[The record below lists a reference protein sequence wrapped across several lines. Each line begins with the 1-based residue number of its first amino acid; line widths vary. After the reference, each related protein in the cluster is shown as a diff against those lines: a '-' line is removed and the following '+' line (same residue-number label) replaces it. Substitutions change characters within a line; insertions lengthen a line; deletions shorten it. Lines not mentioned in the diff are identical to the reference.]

1 MKEIRFKDV
10 GNHDLQPISYYI
22 KKFTPDFYM
31 GMHSH
36 SYFEIMYASK
46 GNFNM
51 EILKNGNEESPKNI
65 ETLIVHQGEL
75 IFLDAALFHRL
86 QISEGEAVIY
96 NLELQPE
103 SSQYSPPPPAI
114 FTHQLRS
121 ID

>member
-51 EILKNGNEESPKNI
+51 EILKNGNEESPKNF
-65 ETLIVHQGEL
+65 ETIIVHQGEL

-103 SSQYSPPPPAI
+103 SSQSSPPPAI
-114 FTHQLRS
+114 FYPS
-121 ID
+121 ITEY